1 MKLERRLGHAVPVRI
16 GSNEGLAEPRSP
28 LEAAFGP
35 ALAELARLYPDPYT
49 RWFCASG
56 WRR

>member
-16 GSNEGLAEPRSP
+16 GSNEGLAELRSP

-35 ALAELARLYPDPYT
+35 APAELARLYPDPY
-49 RWFCASG
+49 ALIL
-56 WRR
+56 